1 MAARSNRFHTCVTI
15 YNGDRW
21 KVPGAKDIYIAYCR
35 TINGV
40 GFWEL
45 YHAPTPKLNP
55 VYVFGGLESYFGAK
69 MKNFYNENGLKKIR
83 TPLRDRVGPSLSLWG
98 LTH

>member
-1 MAARSNRFHTCVTI
+1 MRKIRTTDTI

-21 KVPGAKDIYIAYCR
+21 KVPGSKAIYIAYCR
-35 TINGV
+35 TMTSV
-40 GFWEL
+40 RYWEL
-45 YHAPTPKLNP
+45 YRVPTPKANP

-69 MKNFYNENGLKKIR
+69 MKGFYNENALKKMR
-83 TPLRDRVGPSLSLWG
+83 TPLKDRIGPSLELWG

>member
-1 MAARSNRFHTCVTI
+1 MRKPKTTDTI

-21 KVPGAKDIYIAYCR
+21 RDPGSKAIYIAYCR
-35 TINGV
+35 NTNGV

-45 YHAPTPKLNP
+45 YCVPEPKKAPE
-55 VYVFGGLESYFGAK
+55 YRFGGFDSHFGVK
-69 MKNFYNENGLKKIR
+69 LKNLYNELGLKKIR
-83 TPLRDRVGPSLSLWG
+83 TPKRDRIGPSLYLWG